1 MMLAAASSIVS
12 GPVTYL
18 DVGLSVLL
26 VVAAMTVSRWRRV
39 GLEADMGVATV
50 RSFLQLVAV
59 GYVLEFVFNGHGWL
73 TAVALAVM
81 VVTAALTSAARSRR
95 VPGSRLVA
103 GAAIA
108 VATGATLGVIA
119 ALRIVPVSARAI
131 IPLGSMIISSAMN
144 TTSLVMTRF
153 YDDLAANRREIEAR
167 LSLAQTSRQAA
178 LHWQRMALRSGMI
191 PIVDNTKVVGLVAL
205 PGAMTGMILAGASPS

>member
-12 GPVTYL
+12 GPVTYV
-18 DVGLSVLL
+18 DVGASVPL
-26 VVAAMTVSRWRRV
+26 VVAAMAISRWRQV
-39 GLEADMGVATV
+39 GLETDMGVATV

-81 VVTAALTSAARSRR
+81 VVTAALTSAARARR

-131 IPLGSMIISSAMN
+131 IPLGSMI
-144 TTSLVMTRF
+144 
-153 YDDLAANRREIEAR
+153 
-167 LSLAQTSRQAA
+167 
-178 LHWQRMALRSGMI
+178 
-191 PIVDNTKVVGLVAL
+191 
-205 PGAMTGMILAGASPS
+205 